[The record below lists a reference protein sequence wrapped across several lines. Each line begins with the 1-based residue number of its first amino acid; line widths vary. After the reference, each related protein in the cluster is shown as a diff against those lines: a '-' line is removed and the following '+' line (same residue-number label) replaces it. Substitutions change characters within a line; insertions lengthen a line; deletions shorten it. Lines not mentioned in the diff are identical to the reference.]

1 MKRGILLFVCMGVL
15 QLSFGQ
21 KDLET
26 KLKQIY
32 WNNAGPE
39 FRQMKAPDRWKNESA
54 VILATRIDYLG
65 SFAGVKKSFT
75 ENIVIHYRVLLQ
87 DKASVREYSELT
99 FNQNRIKTNLIGKTN
114 AYSLVAVKIVKPDGS
129 EKIIDLSSAVKTDV
143 GSEKDSKMAVP
154 DLDQGDIIDF
164 FIAIQS
170 KESEVPNITESDL
183 LEEKYPVVNKQ
194 IKFVVPRQI
203 NFSSKSFRGAPEFIK
218 TKQGKSNIYT
228 LTDTMRGR
236 APEVLWDF
244 PHRTSAE
251 VRYKISKA
259 KTIGH
264 IDEAL
269 VAREALQNFDYNNQD
284 IRYIEDYVNQNVG
297 EGKSKEEVVK
307 EIYYLLRSP
316 IFQKAYF
323 NIDQG
328 NPLDNHY
335 VSERFFFLLNK
346 YLKKYNIEH
355 DIMIVPSRNYGP
367 FCDLV
372 NMSSCDLLLKIGKD
386 SGYYLSRPTPFSI
399 PGEFP
404 YLFEGME
411 AVLSGYPKN
420 NAAARFSEEIPV
432 SGKESNLT
440 HSRYNLSFDSSDLS
454 KINVKRE
461 VSAKGNN
468 KAYHQY
474 LIFTNHDYLKEY
486 DKPQYQNFSYSEIK
500 NLVNEYSYLREKS
513 EQQAVQENYERERR
527 VEDDI
532 ESELETKISGYKNLI
547 ITSVG
552 MWEDKPDTKY
562 SDEFVIDNGTK
573 KAGKNFILEVGK
585 FIEKQTELSDEQI
598 QRDRDI
604 HMGFARTFNAEVTIV
619 IPEGYS
625 VEGIDNLNMN
635 VSNIYGG
642 FISSARIE
650 QNKLVIKTSKYYTK
664 NHCSAADWQY
674 MVSFLNAAVQF
685 SKSRILLKKL

>member
-1 MKRGILLFVCMGVL
+1 MLFVFMGIM
-15 QLSFGQ
+15 QLAFGQ
-21 KDLET
+21 KDLES
-26 KLKQIY
+26 KLKKIY
-32 WNNAGPE
+32 WDNAGAE
-39 FRQMKAPDRWKNESA
+39 FRQTKAPARWKNESA

-65 SFAGVKKSFT
+65 NFAGLGKNFT

-99 FNQNRIKTNLIGKTN
+99 FNKNKIKTNVIGKTN
-114 AYSLVAVKIVKPDGS
+114 SYSFVAVKIVKPDGS
-129 EKIIDLSSAVKTDV
+129 EKIMDLTSAVKTDV

-170 KESEVPNITESDL
+170 KESDVPDITESDL
-183 LEEKYPVVNKQ
+183 LEEKYPVVSKQ
-194 IKFVVPRQI
+194 IRFTVPRQI

-218 TKQGKSNIYT
+218 TKQGKNNIYT
-228 LTDTMRGR
+228 LIDTMRGR

-251 VRYKISKA
+251 VRYKISGA
-259 KTIGH
+259 KTVVH
-264 IDEAL
+264 VDEAL
-269 VAREALQNFDYNNQD
+269 VAREALHNFDYNNQD
-284 IRYIEDYVNQNVG
+284 IRYIEDYVKQIAV
-297 EGKSKEEVVK
+297 EGKSQDMVVK

-328 NPLDNHY
+328 SPLDNHY

-346 YLKKYNIEH
+346 FMKKYNIEH
-355 DIMIVPSRNYGP
+355 EIMIVPSRNYGP

-386 SGYYLSRPTPFSI
+386 TGYYLSRPTPFSI
-399 PGEFP
+399 PGEIP

-411 AVLSGYPKN
+411 AVLAGYPRDITGT
-420 NAAARFSEEIPV
+420 RFNEEIPV
-432 SGKESNLT
+432 SSKENNLT

-454 KINVKRE
+454 RISVKRE

-474 LIFTNHDYLKEY
+474 LIFTNHDYLREY
-486 DKPQYQNFSYSEIK
+486 DKPQYQNFNYSELK
-500 NLVNEYSYLREKS
+500 SLVNEYSYLREKS

-527 VEDDI
+527 VKDDV
-532 ESELETKISGYKNLI
+532 ESELDTKIAEYKNLNVA
-547 ITSVG
+547 SVG
-552 MWEDKPDTKY
+552 MWEDMPDTQY
-562 SDEFVIDNGTK
+562 SDEFVIENGTK

-585 FIEKQTELSDEQI
+585 FIEKQTELTDEQL

-604 HMGFARTFNAEVTIV
+604 HMGFARTFNSEVMLI

-625 VEGIDNLNMN
+625 VEGIDNLNMHVVN
-635 VSNIYGG
+635 TYGG
-642 FISSARIE
+642 FTSSARVE
-650 QNKLVIKTSKYYTK
+650 QNKLVIRTSKYYTQ
-664 NHCSAADWQY
+664 NHCSAADWPH
-674 MVSFLNAAVQF
+674 MVSFLNAAVKF

>member
-1 MKRGILLFVCMGVL
+1 MKRGVLLFVFLGSL
-15 QLSFGQ
+15 QLAFGQ
-21 KDLET
+21 KDIES
-26 KLKQIY
+26 KLKKIY
-32 WNNAGPE
+32 WDNAGPE
-39 FRQMKAPDRWKNESA
+39 FRQTKAPAQWKNESA

-65 SFAGVKKSFT
+65 SFAGVGKSFI

-99 FNQNRIKTNLIGKTN
+99 FNKNKIKTNLIGKTN
-114 AYSLVAVKIVKPDGS
+114 AYSFVAVKIVKPDGM
-129 EKIIDLSSAVKTDV
+129 EKIMDLTSAVKTDV

-183 LEEKYPVVNKQ
+183 LEEKYPVVSKQ
-194 IKFVVPRQI
+194 ISFTVPRQI
-203 NFSSKSFRGAPEFIK
+203 SFSSKSFRGAPEFIK
-218 TKQGKSNIYT
+218 TKQGKNNIYT
-228 LTDTMRGR
+228 LIDTMRGR

-251 VRYKISKA
+251 VRYKISNG
-259 KTIGH
+259 KTLVH
-264 IDEAL
+264 VDEAL
-269 VAREALQNFDYNNQD
+269 VAREALQNFDFNNQD
-284 IRYIEDYVNQNVG
+284 IRYIEDYVKQIATEN
-297 EGKSKEEVVK
+297 KSQEVVVK

-346 YLKKYNIEH
+346 YMKKYNIEH
-355 DIMIVPSRNYGP
+355 EIMIVPSRNYGP

-399 PGEFP
+399 PGEIP

-411 AVLSGYPKN
+411 AVLAGYPKSN
-420 NAAARFSEEIPV
+420 IGMRFNEEIPV

-440 HSRYNLSFDSSDLS
+440 CSRYNLSFDSLDLS
-454 KINVKRE
+454 KISVKRE

-474 LIFTNHDYLKEY
+474 LIFTNHDYLREY
-486 DKPQYQNFSYSEIK
+486 DKPQYQNFSYSELK
-500 NLVNEYSYLREKS
+500 SLANEYSYLREKS
-513 EQQAVQENYERERR
+513 EQQAVQENYEREKR

-532 ESELETKISGYKNLI
+532 ESELDTKISGYKNLKI
-547 ITSVG
+547 ASVG
-552 MWEDKPDTKY
+552 MWEDMPDTEY

-585 FIEKQTELSDEQI
+585 FIEKQTELSDEQL

-604 HMGFARTFNAEVTIV
+604 HMGFARTFNSEVMLV

-625 VEGIDNLNMN
+625 VEGIDNLNMHVAN
-635 VSNIYGG
+635 TYGG
-642 FISSARIE
+642 FISSASVE
-650 QNKLVIKTSKYYTK
+650 KNKLVIKTSKYYTQ
-664 NHCSAADWQY
+664 NHCSAADWQN

>member
-1 MKRGILLFVCMGVL
+1 MLFVFMGFL
-15 QLSFGQ
+15 QLAFGQ
-21 KDLET
+21 KDLES
-26 KLKQIY
+26 KLKKLY
-32 WNNAGPE
+32 WDNAGPE
-39 FRQMKAPDRWKNESA
+39 FRQTKAPAQWRNESA

-65 SFAGVKKSFT
+65 DFAGIGKSFT

-99 FNQNRIKTNLIGKTN
+99 FNKNKIKTNLIGKTN
-114 AYSLVAVKIVKPDGS
+114 AYSFVAVKIVKPDGR
-129 EKIIDLSSAVKTDV
+129 EKIMDLTSAVKTDI

-170 KESEVPNITESDL
+170 KEPEVPNITESDL

-194 IKFVVPRQI
+194 IRFIVPKQI
-203 NFSSKSFRGAPEFIK
+203 KFSSKSFRGAPEFIK
-218 TKQGKSNIYT
+218 VKQGKNNIYT
-228 LTDTMRGR
+228 LIDTMRGR

-251 VRYKISKA
+251 VRYKISSGKNIVHA
-259 KTIGH
+259 
-264 IDEAL
+264 DEAL

-284 IRYIEDYVNQNVG
+284 IRYIEDYVKQIAG
-297 EGKSKEEVVK
+297 EGKSQDMLVK

-316 IFQKAYF
+316 VFQKAYF

-328 NPLDNHY
+328 SPLDNHY
-335 VSERFFFLLNK
+335 VSEKFFFLLNK
-346 YLKKYNIEH
+346 FMKKYNIEH
-355 DIMIVPSRNYGP
+355 EVMIVPSRNYGP

-411 AVLSGYPKN
+411 AVLTGYPKSITSS
-420 NAAARFSEEIPV
+420 RFNEQIPV

-440 HSRYNLSFDSSDLS
+440 YSRYNLSFDSSDLS
-454 KINVKRE
+454 IIRVKRD
-461 VSAKGNN
+461 VSVKGYN

-474 LIFTNHDYLKEY
+474 LIFTNHDYLREY
-486 DKPQYQNFSYSEIK
+486 DKPQYLNFSYSELK
-500 NLVNEYSYLREKS
+500 SLSSEYSYLREKS
-513 EQQAVQENYERERR
+513 EQQAVQENYEREKRI
-527 VEDDI
+527 EDDI
-532 ESELETKISGYKNLI
+532 ETELDAKISGYKNLTI
-547 ITSVG
+547 KSVG
-552 MWEDKPDTKY
+552 MWEDKPVTQY
-562 SDEFVIDNGTK
+562 SDEFVMDNGTK

-585 FIEKQTELSDEQI
+585 FIEKQTELSDEQL

-604 HMGFARTFNAEVTIV
+604 HMGFARTFNSEVMIL
-619 IPEGYS
+619 IPDGYS
-625 VEGIDNLNMN
+625 VDGVDNLNMN
-635 VSNIYGG
+635 VSNAYGG
-642 FISSARIE
+642 FISTARVE
-650 QNKLVIKTSKYYTK
+650 QNKLVINTSKYYTQ
-664 NHCSAADWQY
+664 NHCTAADWPH
-674 MVSFLNAAVQF
+674 MVSFLNAAVKF
-685 SKSRILLKKL
+685 SKSKILLKKL

>member
-1 MKRGILLFVCMGVL
+1 MA
-15 QLSFGQ
+15 FGQ
-21 KDLET
+21 KDLES
-26 KLKQIY
+26 KLKNIY
-32 WNNAGPE
+32 WDNAGQE
-39 FRQMKAPDRWKNESA
+39 FRQTKAPARWKNESA

-65 SFAGVKKSFT
+65 YFAGLRKNYT

-99 FNQNRIKTNLIGKTN
+99 FNKNKIKNNLIGKAN
-114 AYSLVAVKIVKPDGS
+114 AYSFVAVKIVKPDGR
-129 EKIIDLSSAVKTDV
+129 EKVMDLESAVKTDI

-170 KESEVPNITESDL
+170 RESEMPNITESDL

-194 IKFVVPRQI
+194 ISFTVPRQVY
-203 NFSSKSFRGAPEFIK
+203 FSSKSFRGAPEFTK
-218 TKQGKSNIYT
+218 TKHGKNNIYT
-228 LTDTMRGR
+228 LIDTMRGR

-251 VRYKISKA
+251 VRYKIGNG
-259 KTIGH
+259 KTIAH
-264 IDEAL
+264 ADEAL

-284 IRYIEDYVNQNVG
+284 IRYIEDYVNQNAQ
-297 EGKSKEEVVK
+297 ESKNQDALVK

-335 VSERFFFLLNK
+335 VSERFFFLFNK
-346 YLKKYNIEH
+346 YMKKYNIEH
-355 DIMIVPSRNYGP
+355 NIMIVPARNYGP

-372 NMSSCDLLLKIGKD
+372 NMSSCDLMIKIGKD

-399 PGEFP
+399 PGEIP

-411 AVLSGYPKN
+411 AVLTGYPKSISGS
-420 NAAARFSEEIPV
+420 RFNEEIPV

-440 HSRYNLSFDSSDLS
+440 YSRYNLSFDSSDLS
-454 KINVKRE
+454 RISVKRE
-461 VSAKGNN
+461 VLLKGNN

-474 LIFTNHDYLKEY
+474 LIFTNHDYLREY
-486 DKPQYQNFSYSEIK
+486 DKPQYHNFNYSELK
-500 NLVNEYSYLREKS
+500 SLVNEYSNLREKS
-513 EQQAVQENYERERR
+513 EQQTVQENYERERR
-527 VEDDI
+527 IEDDI
-532 ESELETKISGYKNLI
+532 ESELDTKISDYKNFK

-552 MWEDKPDTKY
+552 MWDSMPNTQY
-562 SDEFVIDNGTK
+562 SDEFVIGNGAK

-585 FIEKQTELSDEQI
+585 FIERQTELSDEQI

-604 HMGFARTFNAEVTIV
+604 HMGFARTFNCEVMVT
-619 IPEGYS
+619 IPEGYG

-635 VSNIYGG
+635 VTSIYGG
-642 FISSARIE
+642 FISTARIE
-650 QNKLVIKTSKYYTK
+650 QNKLVIKTSKYYTR
-664 NHCSAADWQY
+664 NHCSAAEWPH
-674 MVSFLNAAVQF
+674 MVGFLNAAVQF
-685 SKSRILLKKL
+685 SKSKILLKKL